1 MRLLL
6 QSQSAENRLKSLVL
20 IECTVELK
28 INENNLDKTD
38 WFIIDGNG
46 DFFERNVVHM
56 HSYRFFLDSHIFAKC
71 TNMTTP

>member
-38 WFIIDGNG
+38 
-46 DFFERNVVHM
+46 
-56 HSYRFFLDSHIFAKC
+56 
-71 TNMTTP
+71 